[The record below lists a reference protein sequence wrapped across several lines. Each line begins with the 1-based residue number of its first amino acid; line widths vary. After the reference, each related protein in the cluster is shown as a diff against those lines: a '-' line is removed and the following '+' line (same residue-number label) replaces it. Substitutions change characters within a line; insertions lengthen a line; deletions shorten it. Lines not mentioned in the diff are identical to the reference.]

1 MVDWVDQVNGLASM
15 LRTSH
20 LINPINLIDQN
31 MKKDLPENNV
41 KDIAIAVALE
51 SESVESKVWYVY
63 LINLKNE
70 PIENVLI
77 TSRGYGE
84 KDGEQVKTS
93 TLRHMIPVVDSKA
106 YKLIEPIDEQ
116 TFGLNNEYWLSYY
129 IGKDIF
135 DKKFIFLPESIVEMN
150 FIKIPVLNKPGVM
163 IK

>member
-1 MVDWVDQVNGLASM
+1 M
-15 LRTSH
+15 
-20 LINPINLIDQN
+20 I
-31 MKKDLPENNV
+31 KDLPENNV

-51 SESVESKVWYVY
+51 RESVESKIWYVY

-77 TSRGYGE
+77 TSKGYGE
-84 KDGEQVKTS
+84 KNGEQVKTS
-93 TLRHMIPVVDSKA
+93 VLRHMIPVVDSKG

-129 IGKDIF
+129 IGGNIY

-150 FIKIPVLNKPGVM
+150 FIKLPVLNKPGVM
-163 IK
+163 IL

>member
-1 MVDWVDQVNGLASM
+1 M
-15 LRTSH
+15 
-20 LINPINLIDQN
+20 I
-31 MKKDLPENNV
+31 KDLPENNV

-51 SESVESKVWYVY
+51 RESVESKIWYVY

-77 TSRGYGE
+77 TSKGYGE
-84 KDGEQVKTS
+84 KNGEQVKTS
-93 TLRHMIPVVDSKA
+93 VLRHMIPVVDSKG

-129 IGKDIF
+129 IGSNIY

-150 FIKIPVLNKPGVM
+150 FIKLPVLNKPGVM
-163 IK
+163 IL